1 MVEAMRSWTEV
12 RKNAYQALLQ
22 ESEARL
28 APFGEPLRVDFGTHG
43 WLSDEREES
52 FTAWLG
58 WIIDQIREPDL
69 IFRLLGIEDDA
80 AVSAARGAVFRPP
93 DREVPILDNTRRLDL
108 VIRYEGVV
116 LIVVEVKV
124 TGADSAQTA
133 KQAEYFGWMTGQPE
147 QFKRAV
153 LLATDASEEEYD
165 KFRFVSWG
173 HVCAELRRLASR
185 YRLTRP
191 TVAAM
196 ILAFVSAVERN
207 LLQMSLPESDAP
219 AISWMAQSAVFEH
232 IEKSIER
239 SATVTTTISP
249 TAAPT
254 LGGSEKFIEEGAVSY
269 VQATIAISEF
279 ARIVQEECEK
289 LALKRLDD
297 IKRIM
302 GTEIT
307 EDSLRNDPVSGKML
321 DPSDPWLCTWF
332 PVKDARYVCFGLYW
346 QPLREG
352 GYKLHAVALIEFS
365 DRRLYERARDKFRG
379 AKDSRIG
386 AFPYKDQD
394 RCLTLLEPIPGGQA
408 ASFPLIVDS
417 VLSGFL
423 EEWESIGGL
432 EGLKSPAVS
441 T

>member
-1 MVEAMRSWTEV
+1 MVEGMRSWTEV

-191 TVAAM
+191 IVAAM

-207 LLQMSLPESDAP
+207 LLQMSLPKSDAP

-232 IEKSIER
+232 IEKS
-239 SATVTTTISP
+239 
-249 TAAPT
+249 
-254 LGGSEKFIEEGAVSY
+254 LKGA
-269 VQATIAISEF
+269 Q
-279 ARIVQEECEK
+279 Q
-289 LALKRLDD
+289 
-297 IKRIM
+297 
-302 GTEIT
+302 
-307 EDSLRNDPVSGKML
+307 
-321 DPSDPWLCTWF
+321 
-332 PVKDARYVCFGLYW
+332 
-346 QPLREG
+346 
-352 GYKLHAVALIEFS
+352 
-365 DRRLYERARDKFRG
+365 
-379 AKDSRIG
+379 
-386 AFPYKDQD
+386 
-394 RCLTLLEPIPGGQA
+394 
-408 ASFPLIVDS
+408 
-417 VLSGFL
+417 
-423 EEWESIGGL
+423 
-432 EGLKSPAVS
+432 
-441 T
+441 